1 MNQRTHLL
9 HIITGDGKGKTTAAM
24 GQAVRMLGHGKKVY
38 IAQFMKDGTSGE
50 LSVLRGL
57 PGVFVSKGARMQGYL
72 NSRTAQQMEATRLAH
87 EEALK
92 DIIKEIEE
100 QQPALTILDELNV
113 ALFMRLVSLDSA
125 LELID
130 TALHSGDVVVTG
142 RHASHQLMDKAAYV
156 SKIEAVKHP
165 FNEGQPAREGIE
177 Y

>member
-57 PGVFVSKGARMQGYL
+57 PGVFVSKGARMQGFL
-72 NSRTAQQMEATRLAH
+72 NSRNAQQMEDTRLAH

-92 DIIKEIEE
+92 DIIKEIK
-100 QQPALTILDELNV
+100 
-113 ALFMRLVSLDSA
+113 R
-125 LELID
+125 
-130 TALHSGDVVVTG
+130 HSYYLKPGEKKRV
-142 RHASHQLMDKAAYV
+142 KAAL
-156 SKIEAVKHP
+156 
-165 FNEGQPAREGIE
+165 ARKRNRKKRPRDFE
-177 Y
+177 